1 MRCVDTLR
9 RILLYYVLVNLELR
23 FSLDAMER
31 KEASDVDVVV
41 SSSGHVLH
49 VVQKIRKVS

>member
-1 MRCVDTLR
+1 MFYRGRLPGELR
-9 RILLYYVLVNLELR
+9 YVLVNLELR
-23 FSLDAMER
+23 FSLDPMER
-31 KEASDVDVVV
+31 KGASDVDLVV